1 MAQQNGSYPLDYT
14 QGPDRAA
21 HTTADEARERL
32 QEMADG
38 ATEQLKRVAD
48 NADEFA
54 GRAAEQARIY
64 GEKAQEVFR
73 MACKSGSIIW
83 RVARDAERH
92 HRQIGSAFDSGF
104 GVDLYRSL
112 LVCHG
117 LPLFTT
123 RKIEC
128 TQDEAWRFTTV
139 ALYLSGSQG
148 VYRAVYGSTLV
159 FMTLGDLTFEPI
171 E

>member
-64 GEKAQEVFR
+64 GEKAQEVAKNFKPYVEKSMKEKP
-73 MACKSGSIIW
+73 MATLA
-83 RVARDAERH
+83 VAAAV
-92 HRQIGSAFDSGF
+92 AF
-104 GVDLYRSL
+104 
-112 LVCHG
+112 
-117 LPLFTT
+117 
-123 RKIEC
+123 
-128 TQDEAWRFTTV
+128 
-139 ALYLSGSQG
+139 ALGALWKKK
-148 VYRAVYGSTLV
+148 
-159 FMTLGDLTFEPI
+159 
-171 E
+171 